1 MKLLLRSNLR
11 FMAATP
17 WSVLTAWLGITLGV
31 ASTAAVHLLSL
42 AVSDNLQAAR
52 PSHLRGVT
60 HIAESPGADM
70 NDYFELR
77 RRWRQSQRRQ
87 AFGPPNAEGRPVQGD
102 GALHW
107 LDEVEFMTPIVE
119 GQWVSGERRLQVV
132 GADWLGGG
140 APPEVASVRRA
151 VAADA
156 SLGLETDE
164 VLQLNG
170 ERWTVAKVL
179 NSGVSDGLFMDIG
192 DALALLQR
200 SPDGLSFVAL
210 RLADP
215 WASLRTWLERLL
227 PGLSAGLPSTAQPVS
242 EQRMP
247 AANLQEGSRL
257 ALSPEESAAL
267 VPLGFPDWRLRPVVA
282 LLPEQQ
288 FAKAILFNL
297 GALGMLAL
305 LVAWFLIYQVCVLWL
320 RRQET
325 LMLRLNAIGFSSA
338 KLMSGFLAS
347 IAALGAIA
355 TLLGILGGYGLAA
368 LLVRISTA
376 GFDALPTVQ
385 MSSIVVV
392 KALVSGLGVALA
404 GAWWAFAKQDSRQGG
419 LLRSGGLLAAP
430 RACVAFTLRLLRP
443 PRLGICLGAAL
454 IAIGMGFAETGLYG
468 GFAAILAAG
477 LIASVLVA
485 PLLRLLRTRL
495 HKAGGN
501 LLVRLAMREATWHEG
516 DLSAALGALILAVG
530 TSVGVSLMVDSF
542 EQDFV
547 KMLDQRLAHETF
559 LELPNQDSERL
570 AATLRRAHPDALVQA
585 YGRIS
590 TRLDGQA
597 VEVGYTDFSA
607 AEAARYGYPRA
618 LAEDEAFAS
627 ESLLARLGLTV
638 GDTIDWNPPSPSFPA
653 ADEAAANE
661 GPRANSGLAE
671 NAPIADGSGATLR
684 IVHEF
689 SGFGEATPR
698 LLMNAQ
704 AAARRFGTLGFDRI
718 SLSGI
723 NAATLE
729 NWLQDWAP
737 GAQVHQQAAMRRA
750 ALDIFDRT
758 FAITRA
764 LTLLALI
771 IAVVGLHNAM
781 TALRLNQKASATLL
795 RALGLSAKEQRRLA
809 LIRGGVLGACAILL
823 ALPLGLFIGFALC
836 EVINPRAFGWSL
848 DLSISTSAW
857 AWPALLGFAAAV
869 AASLMPTPGE
879 AKNAS

>member
-1 MKLLLRSNLR
+1 MKPLLRSNLR

-17 WSVLTAWLGITLGV
+17 WSLLTAGLGITLGV
-31 ASTAAVHLLSL
+31 ASTVAVHLVSL
-42 AVSDNLQAAR
+42 AVSDSLQAAR
-52 PSHLRGVT
+52 PPHLRGVT
-60 HIAESPGADM
+60 HIAESPGAAM
-70 NDYFELR
+70 HDYFDLR
-77 RRWRQSQRRQ
+77 RRWRQLPAQRD
-87 AFGPPNAEGRPVQGD
+87 AETG
-102 GALHW
+102 W
-107 LDEVEFMTPIVE
+107 LGEVEFMTPIVE
-119 GQWVSGERRLQVV
+119 GQWASGGRRLQVV

-151 VAADA
+151 VVADA
-156 SLGLETDE
+156 SLGLDADE
-164 VLQLNG
+164 SLLLNG

-179 NSGVSDGLFMDIG
+179 DSGVSDSLFMDIG

-200 SPDGLSFVAL
+200 APDNLSFVAL

-215 WASLRTWLERLL
+215 WAGLRTWLERLL
-227 PGLSAGLPSTAQPVS
+227 PGLSAGLPAAAVNTTPRLRQ
-242 EQRMP
+242 P
-247 AANLQEGSRL
+247 AAAEAKTLL
-257 ALSPEESAAL
+257 AATPISAAQSDIAPTVASL
-267 VPLGFPDWRLRPVVA
+267 ELPDWRLRPVA
-282 LLPEQQ
+282 AILPEQQ

-305 LVAWFLIYQVCVLWL
+305 LVAWFLIYQVCILWL

-325 LMLRLNAIGFSSA
+325 LMLRLNAIGFSA
-338 KLMSGFLAS
+338 AELMSGFLAS
-347 IAALGAIA
+347 IATLGAIA
-355 TLLGILGGYGLAA
+355 TGLGIFGGYGLAA

-385 MSSIVVV
+385 MSSIVAV

-404 GAWWAFAKQDSRQGG
+404 GAWLAFAKRKPTQDA
-419 LLRSGGLLAAP
+419 LLHRTHW
-430 RACVAFTLRLLRP
+430 R
-443 PRLGICLGAAL
+443 GICLGAGL
-454 IAIGMGFAETGLYG
+454 IAAGLGFAETGLYG

-485 PLLRLLRTRL
+485 PLLRLLRRRL

-501 LLVRLAMREATWHEG
+501 LLTRLAMREATWHEG

-530 TSVGVSLMVDSF
+530 TSVGVGLMVDSF
-542 EQDFV
+542 ERDFV
-547 KMLDQRLAHETF
+547 KMLNQRLAHETF
-559 LELPNQDSERL
+559 LELPNQDGERL
-570 AATLRRAHPDALVQA
+570 AAALRRAYPDALVQA

-590 TRLDGQA
+590 TRLQGQA

-618 LAEDEAFAS
+618 LANDEAFAS
-627 ESLLARLGLTV
+627 ESLLVGLGLRV
-638 GDTIDWNPPSPSFPA
+638 GDAIPVANGR
-653 ADEAAANE
+653 EA
-661 GPRANSGLAE
+661 S
-671 NAPIADGSGATLR
+671 LR

-689 SGFGEATPR
+689 PGFGEARPR
-698 LLMNAQ
+698 LLMHAK
-704 AAARRFGTLGFDRI
+704 AAARRFGVLGFDRI

-723 NAATLE
+723 DAAALE
-729 NWLQDWAP
+729 NWLRDWAP
-737 GAQVHQQAAMRRA
+737 GAQVRQRAAMRRA
-750 ALDIFDRT
+750 ALEIFDRT

-781 TALRLNQKASATLL
+781 TALRLNQRAGAALL
-795 RALGLSAKEQRRLA
+795 RALGLSAAEQRRLA

-848 DLSISTSAW
+848 DLSISTGAW
-857 AWPALLGFAAAV
+857 AWPMLLGFGAALV
-869 AASLMPTPGE
+869 ASLTPTPGE
-879 AKNAS
+879 AKNAN